1 MAVVGAVAI
10 ALSATGLLLDAVR
23 PGPLDVELTPAN
35 VMVDASGSYLAT
47 GANTGPLGICAME
60 PCTPRTR
67 IALELVGLYPGTYE
81 ARLEGPGST
90 VPLGAFAARSSPGS
104 SAQVLAFDRAED
116 HTDKTRL
123 VLLHAGY
130 PLYAWEVRAGELSLT
145 GSILTSFGFEP
156 IRVHLDEI
164 GAVSVST
171 TAKSTLSLPPPPG
184 AAFVVY
190 LESGTSSVA
199 MGTFEPMDG
208 VLVLDGRVERLRL
221 GDQERVTVYLAG
233 AGTGGGPGVPV
244 WSGLL

>member
-10 ALSATGLLLDAVR
+10 ALSAAGLISDAVR
-23 PGPLDVELTPAN
+23 PGPLDVELTPAH
-35 VMVDASGSYLAT
+35 VMVEASGSYLAT
-47 GANTGPLGICAME
+47 AANTGPLGICAME

-67 IALELVGLYPGTYE
+67 IVLQLAGLYPGTYE
-81 ARLEGPGST
+81 ARLEGPNSALA
-90 VPLGAFAARSSPGS
+90 LGAFAPSL
-104 SAQVLAFDRAED
+104 SAQVLTFDRAED

-123 VLLHAGY
+123 VLMHAGY
-130 PLYAWEVRAGELSLT
+130 PLHAWAVRAGELSLT
-145 GSILTSFGFEP
+145 GSILASFDFEP

-171 TAKSTLSLPPPPG
+171 TAKSTLTLPPPAG
-184 AAFVVY
+184 AAFVVH
-190 LESGTSSVA
+190 LESGTSSVT

-244 WSGLL
+244 WSGQL